1 VSAQSFESVLARLYT
16 DATFRAR
23 FAMDPR
29 TACADADLTEDERA
43 ALLRIDRNG
52 LALAADSFARKHAR
66 RPKRFGFARLLAWA
80 QR

>member
-1 VSAQSFESVLARLYT
+1 VSVCGAS
-16 DATFRAR
+16 
-23 FAMDPR
+23 
-29 TACADADLTEDERA
+29 EDERA